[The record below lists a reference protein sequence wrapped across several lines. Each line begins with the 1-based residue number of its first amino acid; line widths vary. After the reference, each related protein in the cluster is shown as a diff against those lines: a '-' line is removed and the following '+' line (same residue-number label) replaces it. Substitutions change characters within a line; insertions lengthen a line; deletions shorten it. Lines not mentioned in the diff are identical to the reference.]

1 MQIESTTTTKKTIK
15 SDTYTSVMHN
25 IDGNISAVFY
35 KNKMNQ
41 QNISIASYD
50 ELVELI
56 SQLAELHKLWKQ

>member
-35 KNKMNQ
+35 KNKMNN
-41 QNISIASYD
+41 QNMSIANID
-50 ELVELI
+50 ELFELI
-56 SQLAELHKLWKQ
+56 SQLDELYKLWK